1 VTEQVPSDELSRL
14 KQQATVMIERTSGV
28 SYRSIGV
35 EAEMILALVECA
47 EALRDLYDEQN
58 GPPLERRAQQW
69 HNANGRA
76 STALAKLEAL

>member
-1 VTEQVPSDELSRL
+1 MTEPVTTDVLSRL
-14 KQQATVMIERTSGV
+14 KR
-28 SYRSIGV
+28 Y
-35 EAEMILALVECA
+35 AEQNAREPWIPVKAPELMALVECA

-76 STALAKLEAL
+76 STALTKLEAL